1 MANIKIVLQKK
12 LNDEQRAA
20 ASDEAREV
28 LALACA
34 GSGKSRTLA
43 YRIAWLIAEQGSNPE
58 GIVAFTFT
66 EKAADSIKHRVADAL
81 EAAEIDPNVLGQMFI
96 GTIHSYCHYLLGQ
109 MDARFRQFEVLDANR
124 LKLYLLSRF
133 FDLGLQTLKK
143 EMGTGQFN
151 TVKET
156 SFAWSILNEERLD
169 PEQVAEESPMLGNV
183 LGQIRRS
190 LDENEYIDFSLM
202 QRRVVDALEEGNH
215 GALAAIANLEHLL
228 VDEYQDINPVQDDL
242 IALLHA
248 NSSSLFVV
256 GDDDQAI
263 YGFRGADVS
272 RIIEFDLKYPNTK
285 VHTLGTNY
293 RSTPAIVE
301 AADQFAAAE
310 LGAER
315 IVKDPQAVEYDRPR
329 DLRVLWFDHR
339 NAEATWIRQRIQ
351 DLLGTTYTEADGTVR
366 GLTPADFAILMR
378 STRAPES
385 NGGPPRHTPFTDQ
398 LRAAGI
404 EFTIE
409 AAGGLFYRPEV
420 EVLRSTFELL
430 RQENPDRNKVRVH
443 FHEEIAPSYPHAN
456 FNSVARV
463 LSDWGR
469 RIHAQIQAG
478 QPRQRLYPQQ
488 LLFDLLEAFGLKT
501 APIDEAALMD
511 IGVFS
516 QIMQDVESV
525 YMSVDSTGRFRTIL
539 NFLQQIANEG
549 YDSTAYEISQ
559 RPDAV
564 TVATVHKMK
573 GLEFPVVFVADVE
586 NQRFPGSR
594 SNYLGWLPH
603 DLLQVPLSKGAYL
616 STRQQEARLFYT
628 AATRAERFLY
638 VTGSKT
644 SEWWK
649 KDRKQS
655 SFSLLLKHDELSNDS
670 SGLPA
675 GLTKCKPD
683 RRLEE
688 GRLPTTFSD
697 IKYFLRCP
705 KDYQFRKVFGFSPA
719 IADLFGFGMT
729 VHAGVAKLHEI
740 YPDQAPTP
748 DEAVAIAADIFH
760 VKHVPQASDPKN
772 HPGPYERARER
783 ARELVSQYAE
793 DFASD
798 FEHRR
803 QIEKRFEIPTEH
815 TVISGAIDLMLH
827 EDRDGNLLDA
837 CVIDFKTMEGG
848 EDPLANDDMEWS
860 ELALQVQLYARAA
873 RDVLNEIA
881 DHGHVHL
888 LKDNQ
893 RVEIPVTEPALN
905 AAVSTVQWAVQR
917 IVAEDFPM
925 RPHPDKCSGCDFRQ
939 ICPKNPEQFH
949 TEKLPKALH
958 VTDGEKQQ
966 VAAFSKFDAD
976 YADD

>member
-1 MANIKIVLQKK
+1 MADIELVLQNN

-43 YRIAWLIAEQGSNPE
+43 YRIAWLIAEQDADPE

-66 EKAADSIKHRVADAL
+66 EKAADSIKHRVAGAL
-81 EAAEIDPNVLGQMFI
+81 AAAEIDPNVLGQMYI

-133 FDLGLQTLKK
+133 FDLGLQALKQ
-143 EMGTGQFN
+143 EMGTGQFK
-151 TVKET
+151 TVNET
-156 SFAWSILNEERLD
+156 SFAWSILNEERLN
-169 PEQVAEESPMLGNV
+169 PEQVAEKFPTLGDV
-183 LGQIRRS
+183 LGQLSQS
-190 LDENEYIDFSLM
+190 LDDDEYIDFSLM
-202 QRRVVDALEEGNH
+202 QRRVVDALDVGNP
-215 GALAAIANLEHLL
+215 GALAAIADLEHLL

-272 RIIEFDLKYPNTK
+272 RIIEFDQRYPNTR

-315 IVKDPQAVEYDRPR
+315 IVKDPQAVEHDRPR
-329 DLRVLWFDHR
+329 DLRVLWFDQR
-339 NAEATWIRQRIQ
+339 NDEATWIRQRIQ
-351 DLLGTTYTEADGTVR
+351 DLLGTTYTETDGTVR

-378 STRAPES
+378 STRRPES

-404 EFTIE
+404 DFTIE
-409 AAGGLFYRPEV
+409 AAGGLFDRPEV
-420 EVLRSTFELL
+420 EALRSTFEML
-430 RQENPDRNKVRVH
+430 RDANPNRDQVRTH
-443 FHEEIAPSYPHAN
+443 FEAVIAPNYPHAN
-456 FNSVARV
+456 FNPVARV

-469 RIHAQIQAG
+469 RIHAQIHVG

-488 LLFDLLEAFGLKT
+488 LVFDLLEAFGLKDS
-501 APIDEAALMD
+501 PIDEATMMD

-539 NFLQQIANEG
+539 NFLQQVADDG

-586 NQRFPGSR
+586 DQRFPGSR
-594 SNYLGWLPH
+594 RRYSGWLPN
-603 DLLQVPLSKGAYL
+603 DLLQVPLGRGAYQ
-616 STRQQEARLFYT
+616 STRPQEARLFYT

-638 VTGSKT
+638 VTGSET

-649 KDRKQS
+649 QARKQS
-655 SFSLLLKHDELSNDS
+655 SFSLLLQHDELSNDTN
-670 SGLPA
+670 GLPA
-675 GLTKCKPD
+675 GLTQCTPD

-729 VHAGVAKLHEI
+729 VHAGVAKLHEL
-740 YPDQAPTP
+740 YPDQVPTP
-748 DEAVAIAADIFH
+748 EEAGAVATEIFH
-760 VKHVPQASDPKN
+760 VKHVPQAGDPEN

-827 EDRDGNLLDA
+827 EDQDGNLLDA

-848 EDPLANDDMEWS
+848 EDPLTNDDIEWS

-873 RDVLNEIA
+873 REVLNEIA
-881 DHGHVHL
+881 NHGHVHL

-893 RVEIPVTEPALN
+893 RVEIPVAEPALS
-905 AAVSTVQWAVQR
+905 AAVSTVQWAVQQ

-925 RPHPDKCSGCDFRQ
+925 RPHPHKCSGCDFRQ
-939 ICPKNPEQFH
+939 ICRKEPEQFQ
-949 TEKLPKALH
+949 TDELPEALH
-958 VTDGEKQQ
+958 VADGNRQQ
-966 VAAFSKFDAD
+966 VAAFSMFDAD
-976 YADD
+976 YAGD